1 MTFLAKMG
9 TILPLINDV
18 VARLFFR
25 ASTVKT
31 CRMAKKI
38 KAVLKVQAIGGAA
51 TPAPPLGPVLG
62 QQGIPIQQFVSE
74 FNAAPQDRRGEVVP
88 CVITVYEDRSFT
100 FILKTAPAS
109 ELIKKELN
117 IKTGSGKPNQDK
129 MGKLSKDQLRRIA
142 EKKMPDLN
150 TKDVE
155 KAMKIIAGTARQ
167 MGVDT
172 DLS

>member
-1 MTFLAKMG
+1 
-9 TILPLINDV
+9 
-18 VARLFFR
+18 
-25 ASTVKT
+25 
-31 CRMAKKI
+31 MAKKI
-38 KAVLKVQAIGGAA
+38 KAILKVQAIGGAA

-62 QQGIPIQQFVSE
+62 QQGVPIQQFVSE
-74 FNAAPQDRRGEVVP
+74 FNAATQDRRGEVVP
-88 CVITVYEDRSFT
+88 AVITVYEDRSFS

-109 ELIKKELN
+109 ELIKKELG

-129 MGKLSKDQLRRIA
+129 LGKLTRDQLKRIA
-142 EKKMPDLN
+142 EKKLPDLN

-172 DLS
+172 EI